1 MVLRLAPYMASQD
14 TRTRVA
20 VGANVNGIG
29 VNGRSVDGTTATTVM
44 AGATNVSGT
53 AKTITIEPVRFDK
66 FFVVLKVSKCPETFG
81 SQQAIEPGKT

>member
-1 MVLRLAPYMASQD
+1 MASRD
-14 TRTRVA
+14 TRTMVA
-20 VGANVNGIG
+20 IGANVNGIG

-66 FFVVLKVSKCPETFG
+66 FFVVLKVSKCAAAF
-81 SQQAIEPGKT
+81 SRQQVIDPSNLK